1 MRYAL
6 TNDRIKGVDTDMKLK
21 TLITLAILIVILPL
35 SARAALM
42 TQSFV
47 NEYQTDAIY
56 LFILNDNR
64 GADISFDTDP
74 VSFGNA
80 ASGWSHTLF
89 DTETLMM
96 AGNTID
102 PFNGSFDVTFTDNSN
117 RPNRNTN
124 QFDFTLEWAEYLG
137 GTSVGQGSIY
147 YQNGSMTSF
156 DDTFTSTVPTPLPAS
171 AWMLMSGLALFFG
184 IRRYN
189 KED

>member
-1 MRYAL
+1 
-6 TNDRIKGVDTDMKLK
+6 MKLK

-80 ASGWSHTLF
+80 ASGWSYTLY

-102 PFNGSFDVTFTDNSN
+102 PYNGLFDVTFTDNSN
-117 RPNRNTN
+117 RPNRNTS
-124 QFDFTLEWAEYLG
+124 QFDFTLEWAEYMG
-137 GTSVGQGSIY
+137 GTSVAQGSIY
-147 YQNGSMTSF
+147 YQNGSITSF

-171 AWMLMSGLALFFG
+171 AWMLMSGLALFLG
-184 IRRYN
+184 VRRYN
-189 KED
+189 KEA